1 MAVKIRLARLG
12 CKNRAFY
19 RIVAADSHTPRDG
32 KHLQVLGFYDPL
44 AAKGDARRLGL
55 NVDLVKY
62 WLSVG
67 AQPTDTVRGILM
79 RAGLISPP
87 PMVVM
92 GQKKGPSGDTSNPE
106 KMITQFLY
114 EKPVVSIT
122 EHILECTL
130 EILSCLLLVYT
141 SNKALNIRTYDRH
154 KIRDSLCHGLNA
166 IGIHFNL
173 KVGNGHVY
181 CVSRLLSV
189 TLADFWIEIH
199 GSSSELLWFSEGKEA
214 GDWVWKDLV
223 SRIFNSTK
231 GMQLGAPY
239 KEIKINY
246 DLGQFK
252 RFRHAKY
259 GAVLRESLS
268 APFSRHWLPAG
279 AQASDPARHVLVT
292 CEGWSTAPTTI
303 GGYGDA

>member
-1 MAVKIRLARLG
+1 MYSKRRSFDRKEVEKPNNPVSTNHLILVIHIKTHIHTPFLSCSLSLEELKKMAVKIRLARLG

-106 KMITQFLY
+106 KMITQ
-114 EKPVVSIT
+114 
-122 EHILECTL
+122 
-130 EILSCLLLVYT
+130 
-141 SNKALNIRTYDRH
+141 
-154 KIRDSLCHGLNA
+154 
-166 IGIHFNL
+166 
-173 KVGNGHVY
+173 
-181 CVSRLLSV
+181 
-189 TLADFWIEIH
+189 
-199 GSSSELLWFSEGKEA
+199 
-214 GDWVWKDLV
+214 
-223 SRIFNSTK
+223 
-231 GMQLGAPY
+231 
-239 KEIKINY
+239 
-246 DLGQFK
+246 
-252 RFRHAKY
+252 
-259 GAVLRESLS
+259 
-268 APFSRHWLPAG
+268 
-279 AQASDPARHVLVT
+279 
-292 CEGWSTAPTTI
+292 
-303 GGYGDA
+303 